1 MKILSLWIIKC
12 KYNKFMKVTNHGDTY
27 IETLFFKGEELR
39 LRIFV
44 NKRQVSRG
52 RRKEYVEEK
61 LKKYKRWLE

>member
-1 MKILSLWIIKC
+1 
-12 KYNKFMKVTNHGDTY
+12 MKVTNHGDTY